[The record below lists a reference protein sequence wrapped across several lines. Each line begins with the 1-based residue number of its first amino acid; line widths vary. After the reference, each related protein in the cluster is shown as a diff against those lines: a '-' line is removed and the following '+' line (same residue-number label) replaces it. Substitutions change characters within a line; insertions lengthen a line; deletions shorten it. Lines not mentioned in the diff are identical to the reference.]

1 MANYLVRAKPKA
13 PLQYLRRQLDAGA
26 LSWWEPFGGE
36 LERCL
41 DDARVDDDGY
51 VVWEE
56 VCLCATPL
64 KNERMILN
72 IYFDELHIE
81 SVRRGEGW
89 ERIERLPSLWQR
101 QQRNVS

>member
-26 LSWWEPFGGE
+26 LEIWQPFGNE
-36 LERCL
+36 LQRCL
-41 DDARVDDDGY
+41 DEARVDNDGF

-56 VCLCATPL
+56 VCLCTPPL

-72 IYFDELHIE
+72 VYFDDVEVE
-81 SVRRGEGW
+81 MVRNGEGW
-89 ERIERLPSLWQR
+89 HRIEGLPYLWQLKA
-101 QQRNVS
+101 NTA